1 MTLQLI
7 LVAIA
12 FFLGLCGYV
21 IFKLKRANNTIDAL
35 LKENAQLEQDKAIV
49 TTQRNNQRE
58 RKRNEQEAS
67 NANRDK
73 LIDSL
78 HKSHDLRD

>member
-21 IFKLKRANNTIDAL
+21 IFKLKRANSTIDAL

-67 NANRDK
+67 NANRDE
-73 LIDSL
+73 LINRLHDSG
-78 HKSHDLRD
+78 DLRD

>member
-35 LKENAQLEQDKAIV
+35 LKENAQLEQDKACDN
-49 TTQRNNQRE
+49 TT
-58 RKRNEQEAS
+58 K
-67 NANRDK
+67 
-73 LIDSL
+73 
-78 HKSHDLRD
+78 

>member
-1 MTLQLI
+1 MSLQLI
-7 LVAIA
+7 LIATA

-21 IFKLKRANNTIDAL
+21 AFRLKRANSKIEEL
-35 LKENAQLEQDKAIV
+35 LNENKQLEQEKAVI
-49 TTQRNNQRE
+49 TTQRNNHRE
-58 RKRNEQEAS
+58 RKKNEETAN
-67 NANRDK
+67 NANHDE

>member
-1 MTLQLI
+1 MSLQLI

-12 FFLGLCGYV
+12 FFLGLCAYV
-21 IFKLKRANNTIDAL
+21 VFKLKRANSTIDAL

-58 RKRNEQEAS
+58 RKRNEET
-67 NANRDK
+67 ANHATRDK